1 MVTHLQTATTTTT
14 LATSRVAW
22 HRRHVLNAT
31 NAHTSASESTK
42 SALATGTRRLGAHTT
57 SGTQADVH
65 GIDADF
71 LAASSAV
78 LSGKHSG
85 VRRRLVAV
93 GLHLHTTRNT
103 DDGFLTSQISDVHKG
118 IVEAGVNAVVVSICS
133 SVFCRGRGR
142 SFLSIHYTPSFQDTY
157 WATPKTIFP
166 SSTLG
171 PSETSWL
178 GAIWS
183 VSANVLLH
191 KDGVVLT
198 LPMYDGQVEDLTQ
211 RRPFRAP
218 RPRKSRV

>member
-1 MVTHLQTATTTTT
+1 M
-14 LATSRVAW
+14 
-22 HRRHVLNAT
+22 
-31 NAHTSASESTK
+31 
-42 SALATGTRRLGAHTT
+42 
-57 SGTQADVH
+57 H

-93 GLHLHTTRNT
+93 GLHLHTTRHT
-103 DDGFLTSQISDVHKG
+103 DDGFLASQISDVHKG
-118 IVEAGVNAVVVSICS
+118 IVEAGVDAVVVSICS
-133 SVFCRGRGR
+133 FVFCRGRGR
-142 SFLSIHYTPSFQDTY
+142 SFLSILYSPGFQDTY

-183 VSANVLLH
+183 VSAN
-191 KDGVVLT
+191 GS
-198 LPMYDGQVEDLTQ
+198 PAQ
-211 RRPFRAP
+211 RRRGTHVADVRWTSRRPNPRATFSSTANEEVTCVNYSCP
-218 RPRKSRV
+218 RD